1 MASSKPSLI
10 GKVKHLATID
20 HLRRLVEEDAG
31 PPVGG
36 SRRWRCPIH
45 DGGDPNFSLYV
56 SQSGQPR
63 WCCHS
68 RCAKSG
74 SIIDYLALARGLST
88 KEAVHEAARIV
99 GAATGSGRPTR
110 TRRPTQH
117 PKPKPPPARAEPI
130 NWDRRLAAM
139 RLVDLAQIGW
149 LDDWLCERRLTH
161 TVLDD
166 AKTLGCSREQYR
178 YEDMWVNEVRL
189 REVPEGLLLFPAYDV
204 DGAVRGWQTRHP
216 KKPEGKK
223 AHKQTASDCEVWWC
237 GGGKPEWWP
246 NAERIILV
254 ASPSDRLALIA
265 AGYGHNPILAPFGDK
280 FIRAAALHARKTWPD
295 LPITVVLDPDAHDD
309 GAEALVG
316 IDGVNAIGCT
326 GRDVG
331 EIWADTGR
339 LDLPF

>member
-1 MASSKPSLI
+1 MSPKPSLI

-45 DGGDPNFSLYV
+45 DGDDPNFSVYL

-68 RCAKSG
+68 RCSQSG
-74 SIIDYLALARGLST
+74 SIIDYLTLARRLST

-110 TRRPTQH
+110 TRRLPKSPT
-117 PKPKPPPARAEPI
+117 PKPPPHKAEPV

-139 RLVDLAQIGW
+139 RLVDLARIGW
-149 LDDWLCERRLTH
+149 LDGWLNERRLTH
-161 TVLDD
+161 AVLND
-166 AKTLGCSREQYR
+166 AGTRGCSREQYR

-189 REVPEGLLLFPAYDV
+189 REAPEGLLLFPARDA

-216 KKPEGKK
+216 KKPEEKK
-223 AHKQTASDCEVWWC
+223 ARKQTASDCEVWWC

-246 NAERIILV
+246 NAERVILV

-265 AGYGHNPILAPFGDK
+265 AGHGHNPILAPFGDK
-280 FIRAAALHARKTWPD
+280 FIRAAALHARTVWPG
-295 LPITVVLDPDAHDD
+295 LPIHAVLDKDAHDK
-309 GAEALVG
+309 GADALAG
-316 IDGVNAIGCT
+316 IENVAAVGCT
-326 GRDVG
+326 GSDVG
-331 EIWADTGR
+331 EIWAKKGR
-339 LDLPF
+339 LILPF